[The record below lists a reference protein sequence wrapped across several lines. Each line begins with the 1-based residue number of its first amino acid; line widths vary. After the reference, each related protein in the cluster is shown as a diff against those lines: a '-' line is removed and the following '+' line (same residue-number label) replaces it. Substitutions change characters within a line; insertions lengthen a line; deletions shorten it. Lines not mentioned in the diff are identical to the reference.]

1 MTSYHTYD
9 MNNNDILAQAFGK
22 IVSKHRLQNIV
33 EDASNTLNTALTTTG
48 STTLGAEPTL
58 IRINDTQESI
68 LQAKLQHTTHLYELK
83 IALLEKNIQKQ
94 NAKIEAL
101 VQELTSAIDKIK
113 KISS

>member
-1 MTSYHTYD
+1 MTSYLTSN

-22 IVSKHRLQNIV
+22 IVSKHRLQNMQQ
-33 EDASNTLNTALTTTG
+33 NTEELNAVANTVI
-48 STTLGAEPTL
+48 GAEPTL

-68 LQAKLQHTTHLYELK
+68 LQAKLNHTTHLYELK

-101 VQELTSAIDKIK
+101 VQELTLAIDRIK
-113 KISS
+113 KINS

>member
-1 MTSYHTYD
+1 MTSHLTSN

-22 IVSKHRLQNIV
+22 IVSKHRLQNII
-33 EDASNTLNTALTTTG
+33 EDTASNTTLN
-48 STTLGAEPTL
+48 SEPTL

-113 KISS
+113 KINS

>member
-1 MTSYHTYD
+1 
-9 MNNNDILAQAFGK
+9 MNHYLASTMKNNDNLAQAFGK
-22 IVSKHRLQNIV
+22 IVSKHRLKNIV
-33 EDASNTLNTALTTTG
+33 EENSNTLAI
-48 STTLGAEPTL
+48 EPTL

-113 KISS
+113 KINS

>member
-1 MTSYHTYD
+1 MTSYLTSN

-22 IVSKHRLQNIV
+22 IVSKHRLQNMQQ
-33 EDASNTLNTALTTTG
+33 NTEELNTVV
-48 STTLGAEPTL
+48 GAEPTL

-68 LQAKLQHTTHLYELK
+68 LQAKLNHTTHLYELK

-101 VQELTSAIDKIK
+101 VQELTLAIDRIK
-113 KISS
+113 KINS

>member
-1 MTSYHTYD
+1 MTSYLTY
-9 MNNNDILAQAFGK
+9 MNNNDVLAQAFGK
-22 IVSKHRLQNIV
+22 IVSKHRLQNMQQSTEELNAV
-33 EDASNTLNTALTTTG
+33 ANTVI
-48 STTLGAEPTL
+48 GAEPTL

-68 LQAKLQHTTHLYELK
+68 LQAKLNHTTHLYELK

-101 VQELTSAIDKIK
+101 VQELTCAIDKIK

>member
-1 MTSYHTYD
+1 

-22 IVSKHRLQNIV
+22 IVSKHRLQNMQQ
-33 EDASNTLNTALTTTG
+33 NTEELNTVV
-48 STTLGAEPTL
+48 GAEPTL

-68 LQAKLQHTTHLYELK
+68 LQAKLNHTTHLYELK

-101 VQELTSAIDKIK
+101 VQELTLAIDRIK
-113 KISS
+113 KINS

>member
-1 MTSYHTYD
+1 MTSYLTSN

-22 IVSKHRLQNIV
+22 IVSKHRLQNMQQ
-33 EDASNTLNTALTTTG
+33 NTEELNAVANTVIG
-48 STTLGAEPTL
+48 VEPTL

-68 LQAKLQHTTHLYELK
+68 LQAKLNHTTHLYELK

-101 VQELTSAIDKIK
+101 VQELTLAIDRIK
-113 KISS
+113 KINS